1 MSISQDSFL
10 MITYGSVNEN
20 TWWWMIEFYKNI
32 SSELA
37 ASSVILV
44 TIIKTFKFEL
54 SDISVVMT

>member
-1 MSISQDSFL
+1 MSVSQDSFL
-10 MITYGSVNEN
+10 MITYGSVNES

-32 SSELA
+32 SEQA
-37 ASSVILV
+37 ASSVILI

>member
-1 MSISQDSFL
+1 MSVSQDSFL
-10 MITYGSVNEN
+10 MITYGSVNES

-32 SSELA
+32 SEQA
-37 ASSVILV
+37 ASIVILI